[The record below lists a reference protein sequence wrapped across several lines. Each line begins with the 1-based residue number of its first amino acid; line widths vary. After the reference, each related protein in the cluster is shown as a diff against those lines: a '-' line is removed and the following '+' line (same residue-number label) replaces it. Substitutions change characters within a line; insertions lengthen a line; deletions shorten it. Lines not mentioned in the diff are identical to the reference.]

1 MIDASGRADDM
12 TTTTARRRLLGAV
25 AATAAAILALSAC
38 GGGDGDGVA
47 SAGGKQNAAA
57 PAETASPTPADPDAQ
72 ALVFAECMRDN
83 GVDMPDP
90 GPGQQG
96 LNDAFQSVAGKYDRE
111 TLQTAVAAC
120 QDRMP
125 QYAQEQQHEDGWQL
139 ELAECL
145 REQGLDVSDDPF
157 EDAHQGRIDVGE
169 FSAAMEV
176 CRDVLIDGGQ

>member
-1 MIDASGRADDM
+1 MRAM
-12 TTTTARRRLLGAV
+12 TVRWGLFGAV
-25 AATAAAILALSAC
+25 AAAAAILVLGAC

-47 SAGGKQNAAA
+47 SAGDKQNAAA
-57 PAETASPTPADPDAQ
+57 PAETETPAPADPDAQ
-72 ALVFAECMRDN
+72 ALVFADCMRDN

-96 LNDAFQSVAGKYDRE
+96 LSDAFQSVARKYDRE

-120 QDRMP
+120 QDRLP
-125 QYAQEQQHEDGWQL
+125 QYAQEQEHEDGWQL

-145 REQGLDVSDDPF
+145 RKQGLEVSDDPF

-176 CRDVLIDGGQ
+176 CRDVLVNGGP

>member
-1 MIDASGRADDM
+1 M
-12 TTTTARRRLLGAV
+12 TATKLWRRLVGAGAV
-25 AATAAAILALSAC
+25 ALAASLALSAC
-38 GGGDGDGVA
+38 GGGEGDGVA
-47 SAGGKQNAAA
+47 SAGGGQSAAT
-57 PAETASPTPADPDAQ
+57 PAETASPTPANPDAQ
-72 ALVFAECMRDN
+72 ALVFAGCMRDN

-96 LNDAFQSVAGKYDRE
+96 LSDAFQSVAGRHDPK

-145 REQGLDVSDDPF
+145 REQGLDVSDNPF
-157 EDAHQGRIDVGE
+157 EDAHQGRVDVGE

-176 CRDVLIDGGQ
+176 CRDVPVNGGQ

>member
-1 MIDASGRADDM
+1 M
-12 TTTTARRRLLGAV
+12 TATTVRRRLFGAV
-25 AATAAAILALSAC
+25 AAAAAILALGAC
-38 GGGDGDGVA
+38 GGGESDGVA
-47 SAGGKQNAAA
+47 SAGGKQNAVA
-57 PAETASPTPADPDAQ
+57 PAETESPAPADPDAQ

-83 GVDMPDP
+83 GVDVPDP

-96 LNDAFQSVAGKYDRE
+96 LNDAFQSVAGRYDRK

-139 ELAECL
+139 QLTECL
-145 REQGLDVSDDPF
+145 REQGLDVSDNPF

-176 CRDVLIDGGQ
+176 CRDALVNGGQ

>member
-1 MIDASGRADDM
+1 M
-12 TTTTARRRLLGAV
+12 TVTTLWRRLFGAV
-25 AATAAAILALSAC
+25 AAAVAASLVLSAC
-38 GGGDGDGVA
+38 GGGDGDSVA
-47 SAGGKQNAAA
+47 SAGGERNAAT
-57 PAETASPTPADPDAQ
+57 PAETGSPTPADPDAQ
-72 ALVFAECMRDN
+72 ALVFADCMRDN

-96 LNDAFQSVAGKYDRE
+96 LADAFQAVARKYDRE
-111 TLQTAVAAC
+111 ALQTAVAAC

-145 REQGLDVSDDPF
+145 RKQGLEVSDDPF
-157 EDAHQGRIDVGE
+157 QDAHQGRIDVGE

-176 CRDVLIDGGQ
+176 CRDVLINGAR

>member
-1 MIDASGRADDM
+1 MNDPTDDM
-12 TTTTARRRLLGAV
+12 TAATPRRRLFGAVVAAV
-25 AATAAAILALSAC
+25 AASLVLSAC
-38 GGGDGDGVA
+38 GGGEGDGVA
-47 SAGGKQNAAA
+47 SGGGDQNGAS
-57 PAETASPTPADPDAQ
+57 PAETGTPTPADPDAQ
-72 ALVFAECMRDN
+72 ALVFADCMRDN
-83 GVDMPDP
+83 GVEMPDP

-96 LNDAFQSVAGKYDRE
+96 LSDAFQSVARNYDRE

-120 QDRMP
+120 QERMP

-145 REQGLDVSDDPF
+145 REQGLEVSDEPF

-176 CRDVLIDGGQ
+176 CRDVLVNGGQ

>member
-1 MIDASGRADDM
+1 M
-12 TTTTARRRLLGAV
+12 TATTLWRRLFGAV
-25 AATAAAILALSAC
+25 AAAVAASLVLSAC
-38 GGGDGDGVA
+38 GGGDGDSVA
-47 SAGGKQNAAA
+47 SAGGERNAAT
-57 PAETASPTPADPDAQ
+57 PAETGSPTPADPDAQ
-72 ALVFAECMRDN
+72 ALVFADCMRDN

-96 LNDAFQSVAGKYDRE
+96 LADAFQA
-111 TLQTAVAAC
+111 AVAAC

-145 REQGLDVSDDPF
+145 RKQGLEVSDDPF
-157 EDAHQGRIDVGE
+157 QDAHQGRIDVGE

-176 CRDVLIDGGQ
+176 CRDVLINGAR

>member
-1 MIDASGRADDM
+1 M
-12 TTTTARRRLLGAV
+12 TATAVRWRLFGAV
-25 AATAAAILALSAC
+25 AALAAVLALGAC
-38 GGGDGDGVA
+38 GGGEDEGVA
-47 SAGGKQNAAA
+47 SAGGERKAAP
-57 PAETASPTPADPDAQ
+57 PAETESPDPADPDEQ
-72 ALVFAECMRDN
+72 ALVFADCMRDN

-96 LNDAFQSVAGKYDRE
+96 LSEAFQSVASRYDRK
-111 TLQTAVAAC
+111 TLQTAIAAC

-145 REQGLDVSDDPF
+145 RKQGLDVSDDPF
-157 EDAHQGRIDVGE
+157 EDAHQGKLDVGE

-176 CRDVLIDGGQ
+176 CRDVLVNGGQ

>member
-1 MIDASGRADDM
+1 M
-12 TTTTARRRLLGAV
+12 TVTTVRRRLLGAV
-25 AATAAAILALSAC
+25 AAAVAATLALSAC
-38 GGGDGDGVA
+38 GGDDGDGVA
-47 SAGGKQNAAA
+47 SAGGKQDAAK
-57 PAETASPTPADPDAQ
+57 TASPTPMDPDAQ
-72 ALVFAECMRDN
+72 ALVFADCMRDN

-96 LNDAFQSVAGKYDRE
+96 LNDAFQSVAGKYDRM

-139 ELAECL
+139 KLAECL
-145 REQGLDVSDDPF
+145 REQGLDVSDEPF
-157 EDAHQGRIDVGE
+157 EDAHQGRIDIGE

-176 CRDVLIDGGQ
+176 CRDAVTDGGE

>member
-1 MIDASGRADDM
+1 M
-12 TTTTARRRLLGAV
+12 TATTLRRPIFGAV
-25 AATAAAILALSAC
+25 VAAVAAILALSAC
-38 GGGDGDGVA
+38 GGGEDEGVA
-47 SAGGKQNAAA
+47 SAEGKQNTAV
-57 PAETASPTPADPDAQ
+57 PAETESPTPADPDAQ
-72 ALVFAECMRDN
+72 ALVFADCIRDN

-96 LNDAFQSVAGKYDRE
+96 LGDAFQSVASRYDRK

-176 CRDVLIDGGQ
+176 CRDVLINGGQ

>member
-1 MIDASGRADDM
+1 MPATSVRPGLFGAIVA
-12 TTTTARRRLLGAV
+12 AV
-25 AATAAAILALSAC
+25 AAVLALSAC
-38 GGGDGDGVA
+38 GGGEDDGVA
-47 SAGGKQNAAA
+47 SAGGKRNAAA
-57 PAETASPTPADPDAQ
+57 PAETERPRPVDPDAQ
-72 ALVFAECMRDN
+72 ALVFADCLRDN

-90 GPGQQG
+90 APGQQG
-96 LNDAFQSVAGKYDRE
+96 LADAFQSVARKYDRR

-176 CRDVLIDGGQ
+176 CRDVLINGGQ